1 VAGLRR
7 EEVAEL
13 AGIGVTWYTWLE
25 QARSV
30 NVSAPTLERI
40 ATALALDKEE
50 REHLFLL
57 GDQHPPLPVEAVDDR
72 LMATVKQVLAS
83 LEPNPAYVLNPR
95 WDLIAWNG
103 AARNVFGDFGKMPE
117 GRRNIVWLTFTDKD
131 FRRMFVDW
139 ERFARC
145 VLAHFRADSAAHTGD
160 PRWSEL
166 TDALIQQSAEFRHWW
181 TCHEVAWSLDWSKE
195 LVHPRAGTLSLNSI
209 QLDLHRPINLKLV
222 AYMPAPGSD
231 TAEHLLAFPSSQ
243 HMLTLAR

>member
-30 NVSAPTLERI
+30 NVSALTLERI
-40 ATALALDKEE
+40 ATALALDKDE

-57 GDQHPPLPVEAVDDR
+57 GDQHPPLPLAAVGDH
-72 LMATVKQVLAS
+72 LMGTVNQVLAS

-95 WDLIAWNG
+95 WDLVAWNR
-103 AARNVFGDFGKMPE
+103 AANYVFGDFEKMPE

-131 FRRMFVDW
+131 FRKMFIDW

-166 TDALIQQSAEFRHWW
+166 TDALIQQSDEFRHWW

-195 LVHPRAGTLSLNSI
+195 LVHPIAGALSLNSI
-209 QLDLHRPINLKLV
+209 QLDLHRPTNLKLV
-222 AYMPAPGSD
+222 AYMPSPGSD
-231 TAEHLLAFPSSQ
+231 TAKHLLALHP
-243 HMLTLAR
+243 ARTS